1 MDISALVLHKILAE
15 QNLEAWAKVKLAF
28 IDPAYSSIYAAI
40 SKHYNQYSTI
50 PNFEELELGT
60 RAAQAKATLAALS
73 LLEAPEIS
81 IDVAID
87 ALIDQYT
94 QNETI
99 RMLDKFI
106 DKLPIYDT
114 EEVKEQ
120 LAVMLSSL
128 DEKTMTAEGVY
139 TMDNIMLFQDD
150 EDLAASRFPLGI
162 NNTFDSVLGGVARQ
176 EYILIGGKRGSG
188 KSIAANNVMV
198 NQYEAGNTSVFF
210 TIEMSGHET
219 FQRTMSILADVNH
232 RELKQNK
239 LSHEDNLK
247 VVQARADMFLD
258 ANDLVEEFK
267 HHHDKKRFE
276 ERLNRTKTLKPDNQ
290 MIIIDDRG
298 LTVTSIDIHLGKLK
312 AKFGDKLTVCVVDYI
327 NQIRVE
333 GGGSQYDWQPQVEV
347 STKLKEL
354 ARKHDVIMISPYQ
367 IDVNGEARFAK
378 GILDSADIALVME
391 AHDKETSALTFSTT
405 KIRGDSDMIFTSPI
419 EWDTLRICAMDIP
432 TPKKPEKE
440 KKGPKNAAV
449 KKYDTDAD
457 LPWD

>member
-1 MDISALVLHKILAE
+1 
-15 QNLEAWAKVKLAF
+15 
-28 IDPAYSSIYAAI
+28 
-40 SKHYNQYSTI
+40 
-50 PNFEELELGT
+50 
-60 RAAQAKATLAALS
+60 
-73 LLEAPEIS
+73 
-81 IDVAID
+81 
-87 ALIDQYT
+87 
-94 QNETI
+94 
-99 RMLDKFI
+99 MLDKFI
-106 DKLPIYDT
+106 DKLPIYNT

-120 LAVMLSSL
+120 LAVMLSTL

-139 TMDNIMLFQDD
+139 TMDNILLFQDD
-150 EDLAASRFPLGI
+150 EDLALNRFPLGI

-188 KSIAANNVMV
+188 KSIAANNVMI

-232 RELKQNK
+232 RDLKQNK
-239 LSHEDNLK
+239 LSAEDNLK
-247 VVQARADMFLD
+247 VIQARADMFLD
-258 ANDLVEEFK
+258 ANDLVEEYT

-290 MIIIDDRG
+290 MIIIDDRS

-327 NQIRVE
+327 NQIRIE

-367 IDVNGEARFAK
+367 IDATGEARFAK

-405 KIRGDSDMIFTSPI
+405 KIRGDSDMVFTSPI
-419 EWDTLRICAMDIP
+419 EWDTLRICSTDIP

-440 KKGPKNAAV
+440 KKGPKNAAA
-449 KKYDTDAD
+449 KKEDSSAD